1 MSFYRSIPVRMLI
14 SSPRSHP
21 FGHFFSATS
30 QLKSSDSIPTSIVPF
45 STRAS
50 PSYKPT
56 SSLPH
61 LTTESTIHVIP
72 VGDKESTPRSAF
84 AVGHIVFSNP
94 DPLPLVRAH
103 ALRKGDVLSVA
114 RVAAIMA
121 VKRTSDLIPL
131 CHNGVPVEGVSVK
144 VEAVDGSGSQ
154 QESAAPDPEND
165 YNPPWQEENSLD
177 EDESFPISPHGGIRI
192 SVRVDTTAKTGVEME
207 ALAGVVG
214 AGLTVIDMCKSVDR
228 QLKMEGVRIV
238 WKRVGKSGGLNE
250 GNHLVYGQGPGMN
263 DPPEIRVRRDK
274 HLKEILDAIP
284 NTDPKP
290 GQLNAWDDE
299 EYYKNGSQ
307 INSGW

>member
-1 MSFYRSIPVRMLI
+1 MSLYRTIPIRILI
-14 SSPRSHP
+14 SSPPHR
-21 FGHFFSATS
+21 FRHFSSPNS
-30 QLKSSDSIPTSIVPF
+30 QLKPSASMPPSIVSF

-50 PSYKPT
+50 YSYKPRP
-56 SSLPH
+56 SLPH
-61 LTTESTIHVIP
+61 LTSKSTIHVIP
-72 VGDKESTPRSAF
+72 VGDKESTPRSAL

-131 CHNGVPVEGVSVK
+131 CHNGIPVEGISVE
-144 VEAVDGSGSQ
+144 VEAVDGSGAQ
-154 QESAAPDPEND
+154 QESEAPDPESD
-165 YNPPWQEENSLD
+165 YNRPWQEDDSLD
-177 EDESFPISPHGGIRI
+177 EKESFPISPHGGIRI

-228 QLKMEGVRIV
+228 QLRMEGVRVV
-238 WKRVGKSGGLNE
+238 WKKGRNNSGRVDKDNQ
-250 GNHLVYGQGPGMN
+250 LVYEQGPGMY
-263 DPPEIRVRRDK
+263 DPPEIRARRDK
-274 HLKEILDAIP
+274 HLKEILDAMP
-284 NTDPKP
+284 DTDPKP

-299 EYYKNGSQ
+299 EYYKNGS
-307 INSGW
+307 

>member
-1 MSFYRSIPVRMLI
+1 MSFYRSIPVRLLI
-14 SSPRSHP
+14 SSPCSHQ
-21 FGHFFSATS
+21 FDHFFSTTS
-30 QLKSSDSIPTSIVPF
+30 QLKSSASIPTSVMRF

-50 PSYKPT
+50 SSYKPT
-56 SSLPH
+56 TSLPH
-61 LTTESTIHVIP
+61 LTSQSTIHVIP

-84 AVGHIVFSNP
+84 AVGHIIFSNP

-121 VKRTSDLIPL
+121 VKRTSDIIPL

-144 VEAVDGSGSQ
+144 VEAVDGSATQ
-154 QESAAPDPEND
+154 QESPAPDPENE
-165 YNPPWQEENSLD
+165 YNPPWQEENSLG
-177 EDESFPISPHGGIRI
+177 EDETFPISPHGGIRI

-228 QLKMEGVRIV
+228 HLKMEGIRVV
-238 WKRVGKSGGLNE
+238 WKKGGKSGGGGVKK
-250 GNHLVYGQGPGMN
+250 GNHLVFEQSSGMD
-263 DPPEIRVRRDK
+263 DPPEIRARREL

-290 GQLNAWDDE
+290 GQLDAWDDE
-299 EYYKNGSQ
+299 EYYKNGS
-307 INSGW
+307 

>member
-14 SSPRSHP
+14 SSPHSHH

-30 QLKSSDSIPTSIVPF
+30 QLKSSASTPTSIVPF
-45 STRAS
+45 TTQALS
-50 PSYKPT
+50 SYKPT
-56 SSLPH
+56 PSLPH
-61 LTTESTIHVIP
+61 LTSESTIHVIP

-131 CHNGVPVEGVSVK
+131 CHNGVAVEGVKVK
-144 VEAVDGSGSQ
+144 VQAVDGSGTQ
-154 QESAAPDPEND
+154 HESAAPDLDND
-165 YNPPWQEENSLD
+165 YNPPWQEENSLG

-228 QLKMEGVRIV
+228 QLKMEGVRVV
-238 WKRVGKSGGLNE
+238 WKRGGKSGAGVNK
-250 GNHLVYGQGPGMN
+250 GNHLVYKQGPGMD
-263 DPPEIRVRRDK
+263 DPPEIRARRDK
-274 HLKEILDAIP
+274 HLKEILDAMP
-284 NTDPKP
+284 SMDPKP

-299 EYYKNGSQ
+299 EYYKNGS
-307 INSGW
+307 